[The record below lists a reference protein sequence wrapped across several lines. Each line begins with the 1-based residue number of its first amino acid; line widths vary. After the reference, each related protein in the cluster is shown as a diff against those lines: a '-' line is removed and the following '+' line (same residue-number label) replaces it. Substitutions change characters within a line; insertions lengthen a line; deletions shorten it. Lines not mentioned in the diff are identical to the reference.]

1 MYAIARMERLAYIII
16 VRFSSYYGLLTV
28 LWKLFTSYYF
38 AMCYIPTNTLVQ
50 VQATLSRFYQVT
62 DWKVITKSDIEVL
75 INRLKQI
82 QENI

>member
-1 MYAIARMERLAYIII
+1 MYGDSLTPWYQT
-16 VRFSSYYGLLTV
+16 LLIY
-28 LWKLFTSYYF
+28 SYYF
-38 AMCYIPTNTLVQ
+38 TMCYIPTNTLAQ

-62 DWKVITKSDIEVL
+62 HWKVITKSDIEVL